1 MLSFKTSSVVP
12 FAVPLRVE
20 IMEEFYDSA
29 FLYTSAFTI
38 SEPHLS
44 YPFFIK
50 WGEGWGGGAVGF
62 SKKKN
67 VEGEL
72 PWANFTG

>member
-1 MLSFKTSSVVP
+1 
-12 FAVPLRVE
+12 
-20 IMEEFYDSA
+20 MEEFYDSA

-44 YPFFIK
+44 YLS
-50 WGEGWGGGAVGF
+50 GGRDGGGGRF
-62 SKKKN
+62 FKKKN

-72 PWANFTG
+72 PWTNFRG